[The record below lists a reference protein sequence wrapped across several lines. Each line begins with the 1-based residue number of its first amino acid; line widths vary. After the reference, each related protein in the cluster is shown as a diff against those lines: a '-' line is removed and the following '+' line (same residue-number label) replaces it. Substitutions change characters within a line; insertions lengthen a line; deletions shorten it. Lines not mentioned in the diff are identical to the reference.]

1 MDIYYIDGEFVPAD
15 EAVIPV
21 NDLAV
26 IRGYGVFD
34 FLRTYGGKPFFLKEH
49 IERLEQSARQ
59 IDLDFPWSHSKLA
72 AVVMQTLNRNNY
84 SEANI
89 RIVVTGGASP
99 DFITPQ
105 GKPRLLVLVTP
116 AQKLP
121 EWWYE
126 NGVKIIT
133 TFAERFIPGAKSI
146 NYIPA
151 TIALKKARKQNAVE
165 AVYIDR
171 DGFVQEGT
179 TSNLFAFIGDKLVT
193 PGREILAGITR
204 HVVLTLAEGMFDTE
218 IRDIKKDELLKA
230 DEVFVTGTNKGLV
243 PVVQVDD
250 TFIGDGKPGA
260 RTRQVM
266 ETLAE
271 YNARYITSL

>member
-89 RIVVTGGASP
+89 
-99 DFITPQ
+99 
-105 GKPRLLVLVTP
+105 RLLVLVTP

-250 TFIGDGKPGA
+250 TIIGDGKPGA

>member
-1 MDIYYIDGEFVPAD
+1 MGIYYIDGEFVPAD

-26 IRGYGVFD
+26 LRGYGVFD
-34 FLRTYGGKPFFLKEH
+34 FLRTYRGKPFFLKEH
-49 IERLEQSARQ
+49 IERLKQSARQ
-59 IDLDFPWSHSKLA
+59 IDLDFPWSQSKLA
-72 AVVMQTLNRNNY
+72 AVVMQTLSRNNY

-121 EWWYE
+121 VWWYE

-133 TFAERFIPGAKSI
+133 TFTERFIPGAKSI

-204 HVVLTLAEGMFDTE
+204 HVVLTLTEGMFDAE

-230 DEVFVTGTNKGLV
+230 DEVFITGTNKGLV

-250 TFIGDGKPGA
+250 TIIGDGKPGA

-271 YNARYITSL
+271 YNARYITSQ

>member
-1 MDIYYIDGEFVPAD
+1 MGIYYIDGEFVPAD

-26 IRGYGVFD
+26 LRGYGVFD
-34 FLRTYGGKPFFLKEH
+34 FLRTYEGKPFFLKEH
-49 IERLEQSARQ
+49 IERLKQSARQ
-59 IDLDFPWSHSKLA
+59 IDLDFPWSYSKLA
-72 AVVMQTLNRNNY
+72 AVVMQTLNQNNY

-121 EWWYE
+121 VWWYE

-165 AVYIDR
+165 AIYIDR

-179 TSNLFAFIGDKLVT
+179 TSNIFAFIGDKLVT

-204 HVVLTLAEGMFDTE
+204 HVVLTLTEDIFDTE

-230 DEVFVTGTNKGLV
+230 DEVFITGTNKGLV

-250 TFIGDGKPGA
+250 TIIGDGKPGV

-271 YNARYITSL
+271 YNARYITSM